1 MSLKDDT
8 NLLASIKAFESQMQ
22 DLVDGTIAHYESMMR
37 DESKVKTLIEYVGEI
52 PIIKRPSNE
61 HKTDT
66 EELPK

>member
-1 MSLKDDT
+1 MSSSEDV
-8 NLLASIKAFESQMQ
+8 NLLSAIQLFEKQMQ

-37 DESKVKTLIEYVGEI
+37 DESKAKTLLEYVGEI

-61 HKTDT
+61 HKTDA

>member
-1 MSLKDDT
+1 MSNENDA
-8 NLLASIKAFESQMQ
+8 NLLTAIKAFECQMQ
-22 DLVDGTIAHYESMMR
+22 ELVDGTIAHYESMIR
-37 DESKVKTLIEYVGEI
+37 DESKVKSLLEYVGEI